1 MRHISTIMKNNI
13 LFFILLIITANASAQ
28 KFISNSLFSTH
39 NGKIIL
45 NEMVGKGTALSLS
58 NNELNRIFL
67 NKPAKLDIQ
76 IPFEGKTLILE
87 LERYY
92 PLSNAFQVTI
102 STLTEKSGWYP
113 YEEGLFFRGKIKDER
128 KSFAALSFFKE
139 EVTGVI
145 ADVKSNITIG
155 SLKNNGIPTNNY
167 IMYRDKDASAPF
179 AVKCLTAENENI
191 LSQTKKEL
199 KVLNANTIGCPV
211 DIYVEADYA
220 AYLSNGSNITKTV
233 NFVATIMNAVS
244 VVYLNENITLQL
256 REVKVWT
263 SNDPYTG
270 IPDARGVLKAFR
282 SNMSRGYNGD
292 LAHLFSSRTMD
303 GGVNG
308 VSVVDVLCNPDPGTR
323 CGFTATLNTNTP
335 TSDLNTY
342 LVSHELGHNFGSLH
356 TNNCTWPGGAIDNC
370 AVPEGNCA
378 SGPPPVN
385 GGTIMS
391 YCSINLA
398 NGFGKL
404 PGDKIRTQLS
414 NATCVCN
421 CNNME
426 VTISAPNVICGSTG
440 SSTASVTGLTGAVS
454 FLWDNGETTASAT
467 RLIPGWHYVTVTS
480 QSISGCKI
488 VKGVNVNGIVNPIPP
503 KPVITRNSDTLFS
516 SVQNGN
522 QWFVNGIAI
531 TGGINNS
538 YLARLEGKYTVQVTV
553 NGCISG
559 FSDAYPLTMN
569 DDVKVYPNPFNKNLT
584 INNNNNRKLLIV
596 LVNVLGQNL
605 LTELSSNSTILIN
618 VSHYPSAN
626 YILSITDTDKNE
638 RIKKVLIKN

>member
-1 MRHISTIMKNNI
+1 MKRNI
-13 LFFILLIITANASAQ
+13 LFFILLIITANATAQ
-28 KFISNSLFSTH
+28 KIISNSLFSPDNSKT
-39 NGKIIL
+39 IL
-45 NEMVGKGTALSLS
+45 NNVVSKGAALSIS
-58 NNELNRIFL
+58 NKELNRIFL
-67 NKPAKLDIQ
+67 NKPANLDIQ

-102 STLTEKSGWYP
+102 STLTEKSEWYP
-113 YEEGLFFRGKIKDER
+113 YEEGLFFRGKIKNES

-167 IMYRDKDASAPF
+167 IMYRNKDAGAPI
-179 AVKCLTAENENI
+179 AIKCLTTENENI

-199 KVLNANTIGCPV
+199 NVLNANAIGCPV

-220 AYLSNGSNITKTV
+220 AYLSNGRNIRNTV

-244 VVYLNENITLQL
+244 VVYFNENITLQL

-263 SNDPYTG
+263 GNDPYTA

-282 SNMSRGYNGD
+282 SNMGKGYNGD

-303 GGVNG
+303 AGVTG
-308 VSVVDVLCNPDPGTR
+308 ISVVDVLCNPDPGAR
-323 CGFTATLNTNTP
+323 CGLSASLNTNTP
-335 TSDLNTY
+335 TSDVNTY
-342 LVSHELGHNFGSLH
+342 IVSHELGHNFGSLH
-356 TNNCTWPGGAIDNC
+356 TNNCTWPGGALDNC
-370 AVPEGNCA
+370 AAPEGNCA
-378 SGPPPVN
+378 SGPQPVN

-391 YCSINLA
+391 YCSINLS
-398 NGFGKL
+398 NGFGKE

-426 VTISAPNVICGSTG
+426 VTVSTPNAICGSTG
-440 SSTASVTGLTGAVS
+440 TSTASVTGLTGAVS

-467 RLIPGWHYVTVTS
+467 KLIPGWHYVTVTS

-488 VKGVNVNGIVNPIPP
+488 IKGVNVNGIPP
-503 KPVITRNSDTLFS
+503 KPAIIRIGDTLFS

-522 QWFVNGIAI
+522 QWFVNGIPI

-538 YLARLEGKYTVQVTV
+538 YLVRLEGNYTVHVTV

-559 FSDAYPLTMN
+559 FSNTYPFRFVPLTMN
-569 DDVKVYPNPFNKNLT
+569 DDVKVYPNPFKKFLT
-584 INNNNNRKLLIV
+584 INNTNNRKLLIE
-596 LVNVLGQNL
+596 LLNVLGQNL
-605 LTELSSNSTILIN
+605 LTEVSSNSIISIN
-618 VSHYPSAN
+618 VSHYPSAG

-638 RIKKVLIKN
+638 SIKKALIKN